1 MQNNQTEPAWYVEVS
16 GQVYGPYGEAHITS
30 FIQEGRIVA
39 GSMISQQAD
48 SGFSQAQNF
57 EYFRHVKASVATQ
70 SAGTQY
76 TSAPQSAPVSSVFL
90 IMAEINS
97 DNAMQFL
104 GLLQQFGKA
113 ERIGDTVWL
122 LKAPVDINTVHSK
135 LSGTLT
141 RQDRLFIHDSLN
153 NKTAWHNI
161 GADMDQRI
169 REMWNIQ
176 G

>member
-1 MQNNQTEPAWYVEVS
+1 MK
-16 GQVYGPYGEAHITS
+16 TS
-30 FIQEGRIVA
+30 IA
-39 GSMISQQAD
+39 A
-48 SGFSQAQNF
+48 
-57 EYFRHVKASVATQ
+57 Q
-70 SAGTQY
+70 SADAHPAPT
-76 TSAPQSAPVSSVFL
+76 PQSAPVSSVFL

-97 DNAMQFL
+97 ENAMQFL

-122 LKAPVDINTVHSK
+122 LKAPMDINTLHSQ
-135 LSGTLT
+135 LSATLT

-176 G
+176 GLSLIHI